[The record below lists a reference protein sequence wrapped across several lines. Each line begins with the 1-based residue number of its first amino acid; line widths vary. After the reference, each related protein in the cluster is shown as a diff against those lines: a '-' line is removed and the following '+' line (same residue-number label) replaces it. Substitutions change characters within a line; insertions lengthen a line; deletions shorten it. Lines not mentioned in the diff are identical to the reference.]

1 VGVSQ
6 SIGIDENNKF
16 YLTFLFQHQNCRS
29 PSVGVAHLGCAG
41 ISGICMPNPSIVACI
56 VSEITAL
63 IRTWLD
69 RLN

>member
-1 VGVSQ
+1 
-6 SIGIDENNKF
+6 
-16 YLTFLFQHQNCRS
+16 
-29 PSVGVAHLGCAG
+29 VGVAHLGCAG